1 MTRVLKNMNYGGA
14 ILLGGL
20 KNKAK
25 DIVAFKK
32 DGAKGIL
39 EENGMLIVGVVLLFI
54 FRDAAT
60 VLIQTLTTFAGTKIQ
75 ELFKWILRWN
85 EG

>member
-60 VLIQTLTTFAGTKIQ
+60 VLIQTLTTFAGTKVK
-75 ELFKWILRWN
+75 ELFNGI
-85 EG
+85 

>member
-60 VLIQTLTTFAGTKIQ
+60 VLIQTLTTFAGEKVKA
-75 ELFKWILRWN
+75 LFLGI
-85 EG
+85 

>member
-1 MTRVLKNMNYGGA
+1 MTRALKNVNYLGA
-14 ILLGGL
+14 VMAGKAKGKVRNLLG
-20 KNKAK
+20 
-25 DIVAFKK
+25 FKK

-60 VLIQTLTTFAGTKIQ
+60 ELIQTLTTFAGTKIQ
-75 ELFKWILRWN
+75 ELFKGI
-85 EG
+85 

>member
-1 MTRVLKNMNYGGA
+1 MTRVLKNMNYGGEV
-14 ILLGGL
+14 LLGGL
-20 KNKAK
+20 KNKARNL
-25 DIVAFKK
+25 VAFKK

-75 ELFKWILRWN
+75 ELFKGI
-85 EG
+85 

>member
-1 MTRVLKNMNYGGA
+1 MTRALKNMNYLGA
-14 ILLGGL
+14 VMAGRAKGKVRNLLG
-20 KNKAK
+20 
-25 DIVAFKK
+25 FKK

-60 VLIQTLTTFAGTKIQ
+60 VLIQTLTTFAGEKVKA
-75 ELFKWILRWN
+75 LFQGI
-85 EG
+85 

>member
-39 EENGMLIVGVVLLFI
+39 EENGMLRVGVVLLFI

-75 ELFKWILRWN
+75 ELFKGI
-85 EG
+85 

>member
-25 DIVAFKK
+25 DIVALKK

-75 ELFKWILRWN
+75 ELFKGI
-85 EG
+85 

>member
-1 MTRVLKNMNYGGA
+1 MTRALKNMNYLGA
-14 ILLGGL
+14 VMAGKAKVKARNLLG
-20 KNKAK
+20 
-25 DIVAFKK
+25 FKK

-60 VLIQTLTTFAGTKIQ
+60 VLIQTPTTFAGEKVKA
-75 ELFKWILRWN
+75 LFQGI
-85 EG
+85 

>member
-1 MTRVLKNMNYGGA
+1 MTRVLKNMNYGGS

-54 FRDAAT
+54 FRDAAI
-60 VLIQTLTTFAGTKIQ
+60 VLIQTLITFAGEKVKA
-75 ELFKWILRWN
+75 LFQGI
-85 EG
+85 

>member
-1 MTRVLKNMNYGGA
+1 MTRALKNVNYLGA
-14 ILLGGL
+14 VMAGKAKGKVRNLLG
-20 KNKAK
+20 
-25 DIVAFKK
+25 FKK

-60 VLIQTLTTFAGTKIQ
+60 VLIQTLTTFAGEKVKA
-75 ELFKWILRWN
+75 LFQGI
-85 EG
+85 

>member
-1 MTRVLKNMNYGGA
+1 MTRALKNVNYLGA
-14 ILLGGL
+14 VMAGKAKGKVRNLLG
-20 KNKAK
+20 
-25 DIVAFKK
+25 FKK

-75 ELFKWILRWN
+75 ELFKGI
-85 EG
+85 

>member
-1 MTRVLKNMNYGGA
+1 MTRALKNVNYLGA
-14 ILLGGL
+14 VMAGKAKGKVKNLLGL
-20 KNKAK
+20 
-25 DIVAFKK
+25 KK

-60 VLIQTLTTFAGTKIQ
+60 VLIQTLTTFAGEKVKA
-75 ELFKWILRWN
+75 LFQGI
-85 EG
+85 

>member
-1 MTRVLKNMNYGGA
+1 MTRALKNMNYLGVVMAGKA
-14 ILLGGL
+14 KVKASNLLG
-20 KNKAK
+20 
-25 DIVAFKK
+25 FKK

-60 VLIQTLTTFAGTKIQ
+60 VLIQTLTTFAGEKVKA
-75 ELFKWILRWN
+75 LFQGI
-85 EG
+85 

>member
-1 MTRVLKNMNYGGA
+1 MTRALKNVNYLGA
-14 ILLGGL
+14 VMAGRAKGKVRNLL
-20 KNKAK
+20 
-25 DIVAFKK
+25 AFKK

-75 ELFKWILRWN
+75 ELFKGI
-85 EG
+85 

>member
-20 KNKAK
+20 KDKAK

-60 VLIQTLTTFAGTKIQ
+60 LLIQTLTTFAGTKVK
-75 ELFKWILRWN
+75 ELFNGI
-85 EG
+85 

>member
-1 MTRVLKNMNYGGA
+1 MNYGGA

-20 KNKAK
+20 KDKAK

-60 VLIQTLTTFAGTKIQ
+60 VLIQTLTTFAGTKVK
-75 ELFKWILRWN
+75 ELFNGI
-85 EG
+85 

>member
-1 MTRVLKNMNYGGA
+1 MTRVLKNMNYGGS

-20 KNKAK
+20 KNKVK

-60 VLIQTLTTFAGTKIQ
+60 VLIQTLTTIEGEKVKA
-75 ELFKWILRWN
+75 LFQGI
-85 EG
+85 

>member
-1 MTRVLKNMNYGGA
+1 MTRALKNMNY
-14 ILLGGL
+14 LGSVMAG
-20 KNKAK
+20 KAK
-25 DIVAFKK
+25 VKARNLLAFKK

-75 ELFKWILRWN
+75 ELFKGI
-85 EG
+85 

>member
-14 ILLGGL
+14 VLLGGL
-20 KNKAK
+20 KNKVRNL
-25 DIVAFKK
+25 VAFKK

-60 VLIQTLTTFAGTKIQ
+60 VLIQTLTTFAGTKVK
-75 ELFKWILRWN
+75 ELFNGI
-85 EG
+85 

>member
-1 MTRVLKNMNYGGA
+1 MTRVLKNMNYGGS

-75 ELFKWILRWN
+75 ELFKGI
-85 EG
+85 

>member
-1 MTRVLKNMNYGGA
+1 MTRALKNMNYLGA
-14 ILLGGL
+14 VMAGRAKGKVRNLLG
-20 KNKAK
+20 
-25 DIVAFKK
+25 FKK

-75 ELFKWILRWN
+75 ELFKGI
-85 EG
+85 

>member
-60 VLIQTLTTFAGTKIQ
+60 LLIQTLTTFAGTKVK
-75 ELFKWILRWN
+75 ELFKGI
-85 EG
+85 

>member
-1 MTRVLKNMNYGGA
+1 MTRVLKNVNYLGA
-14 ILLGGL
+14 VMAGRAKGKVRNLLG
-20 KNKAK
+20 
-25 DIVAFKK
+25 FKK

-60 VLIQTLTTFAGTKIQ
+60 VLIQTLTTFAGEKVKA
-75 ELFKWILRWN
+75 LFQGI
-85 EG
+85 

>member
-1 MTRVLKNMNYGGA
+1 MTRALKNVNYLGA
-14 ILLGGL
+14 VMAGKAKGKVRNLLG
-20 KNKAK
+20 
-25 DIVAFKK
+25 FKK

-60 VLIQTLTTFAGTKIQ
+60 VLIQTLTTFAGEK
-75 ELFKWILRWN
+75 EKA
-85 EG
+85 

>member
-14 ILLGGL
+14 ILLGVL

-75 ELFKWILRWN
+75 ELFKGI
-85 EG
+85 

>member
-1 MTRVLKNMNYGGA
+1 MTRALKNVNYLGA
-14 ILLGGL
+14 VMTG
-20 KNKAK
+20 KAK
-25 DIVAFKK
+25 VKARNLLAFKK

-75 ELFKWILRWN
+75 ELFKGI
-85 EG
+85 

>member
-1 MTRVLKNMNYGGA
+1 MTRALKNMNYLGA
-14 ILLGGL
+14 VMAG
-20 KNKAK
+20 KAK
-25 DIVAFKK
+25 VKPRNLLAFKK

-75 ELFKWILRWN
+75 ELFKGI
-85 EG
+85 

>member
-1 MTRVLKNMNYGGA
+1 MTKVLKNMNFGGA
-14 ILLGGL
+14 VLLGGL
-20 KNKAK
+20 KNKARNL
-25 DIVAFKK
+25 VAFKK

-60 VLIQTLTTFAGTKIQ
+60 VLIQTLTTFAGEKVKA
-75 ELFKWILRWN
+75 LFQGI
-85 EG
+85 

>member
-1 MTRVLKNMNYGGA
+1 MTRALKTVNYLGA
-14 ILLGGL
+14 VMAGKAKGKVRNLLG
-20 KNKAK
+20 
-25 DIVAFKK
+25 FKK

-75 ELFKWILRWN
+75 ELFKGI
-85 EG
+85 

>member
-1 MTRVLKNMNYGGA
+1 MTRALKNVNYLGA
-14 ILLGGL
+14 VMAGRAKVKARNLL
-20 KNKAK
+20 
-25 DIVAFKK
+25 AFKK

-75 ELFKWILRWN
+75 ELFKGI
-85 EG
+85 

>member
-1 MTRVLKNMNYGGA
+1 MNYGGA

-20 KNKAK
+20 KNKVK

-60 VLIQTLTTFAGTKIQ
+60 VLIQTLTTFAGTKVK
-75 ELFKWILRWN
+75 ELFNGI
-85 EG
+85 

>member
-1 MTRVLKNMNYGGA
+1 MTRVLKNMNYVGA

-60 VLIQTLTTFAGTKIQ
+60 VLIQTLTTFAGTKVK
-75 ELFKWILRWN
+75 ELFNGI
-85 EG
+85 

>member
-1 MTRVLKNMNYGGA
+1 MTRALKNMNYLGA
-14 ILLGGL
+14 VMAG
-20 KNKAK
+20 KAK
-25 DIVAFKK
+25 GKVRNLLAFKK
-32 DGAKGIL
+32 EGAKGIL

-75 ELFKWILRWN
+75 ELFKGI
-85 EG
+85 

>member
-1 MTRVLKNMNYGGA
+1 MTRALKNMNYLGA
-14 ILLGGL
+14 VMAG
-20 KNKAK
+20 KAK
-25 DIVAFKK
+25 VKAGNLLAFKK

-75 ELFKWILRWN
+75 ELFKGI
-85 EG
+85 

>member
-54 FRDAAT
+54 FRDAAI
-60 VLIQTLTTFAGTKIQ
+60 VLIQTLITFAGEKVKA
-75 ELFKWILRWN
+75 LFQGI
-85 EG
+85 